1 MSNERLRQC
10 TLDILKALDICDKST
25 ISQYSQARKKVHK
38 VLVEFEREIK
48 GVKNNVR

>member
-25 ISQYSQARKKVHK
+25 ISQYSKERKKVHK
-38 VLVEFEREIK
+38 VLVEFEKEIK
-48 GVKNNVR
+48 SLKD